1 MANLQIKN
9 IDDELYT
16 QLKRLAALENRSVSQ
31 EVLFLVKDYLAKGG
45 TLSAAKTPAC
55 VLLGLSGSW
64 GDERS
69 AEEIAHE
76 IRSGRRNSR
85 KLRRGM

>member
-9 IDDELYT
+9 IDDELYA
-16 QLKRLAALENRSVSQ
+16 QIKHLAALENRSVSQ

-45 TLSAAKTPAC
+45 TLSAAKTPAR

-64 GDERS
+64 EDERS
-69 AEEIAHE
+69 AEEIARE
-76 IRSGRRNSR
+76 IRSGRKNSC
-85 KLRRGM
+85 KPRRGM

>member
-9 IDDELYT
+9 IDDELYA
-16 QLKRLAALENRSVSQ
+16 QIKRLAALENRSVSQ

-45 TLSAAKTPAC
+45 TLSAAETPAH
-55 VLLGLSGSW
+55 VLLSLSGSW
-64 GDERS
+64 EDERS

-76 IRSGRRNSR
+76 IRSGRKNSR

>member
-9 IDDELYT
+9 IDDELYA
-16 QLKRLAALENRSVSQ
+16 QIKRLAALENRSVSQ
-31 EVLFLVKDYLAKGG
+31 EVLFLMRDYLAKGG
-45 TLSAAKTPAC
+45 TLAAAKTPAS

-64 GDERS
+64 EDERP
-69 AEEIAHE
+69 ADEIAHE
-76 IRSGRRNSR
+76 IRSSRRNSR